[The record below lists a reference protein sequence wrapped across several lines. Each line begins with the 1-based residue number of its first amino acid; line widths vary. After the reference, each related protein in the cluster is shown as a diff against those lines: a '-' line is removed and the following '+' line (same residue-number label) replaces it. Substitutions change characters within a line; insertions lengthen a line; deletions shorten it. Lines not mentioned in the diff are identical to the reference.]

1 MIAVSSRHE
10 CQSYESINPKDKE
23 VITAMTANQYRAAIA
38 KLEMSQRAAA
48 RLFHVDERTSRR
60 WALGEISVPKDVA
73 EALQSMIVGDVTKQD
88 VEAEYARQ

>member
-1 MIAVSSRHE
+1 
-10 CQSYESINPKDKE
+10 
-23 VITAMTANQYRAAIA
+23 MTANQYRAAIA

-60 WALGEISVPKDVA
+60 WALGETSVPDDIA

-88 VEAEYARQ
+88 VEQAYGQA